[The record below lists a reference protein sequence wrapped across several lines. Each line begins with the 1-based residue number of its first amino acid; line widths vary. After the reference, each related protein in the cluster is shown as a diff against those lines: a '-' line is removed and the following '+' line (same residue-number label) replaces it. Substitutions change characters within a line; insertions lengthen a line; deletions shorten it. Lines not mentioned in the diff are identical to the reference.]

1 MCLGSEVSSAAGA
14 RWSDPPP
21 TSHACCWLQVQ
32 HAWRQLHEWRL
43 RACNQHCATPFFVP
57 HQALMKAGRVLSELP
72 GQRQRVQLR
81 QRGRF
86 GSGVVR
92 ATRARRELF
101 GARDHSHRRHVHV
114 TLRADG
120 EELRC
125 VTTSCGSSST
135 CRAHMMFSWSTA
147 PAAGVH
153 LTTRLRFCRCA
164 LARGWSPY

>member
-1 MCLGSEVSSAAGA
+1 MLAAGSRSSMRGGGSTSGA
-14 RWSDPPP
+14 SVPAINTVQPP
-21 TSHACCWLQVQ
+21 SSCH
-32 HAWRQLHEWRL
+32 
-43 RACNQHCATPFFVP
+43 N
-57 HQALMKAGRVLSELP
+57 QALVKAGRVFSELP

-125 VTTSCGSSST
+125 VTII
-135 CRAHMMFSWSTA
+135 
-147 PAAGVH
+147 
-153 LTTRLRFCRCA
+153 LR
-164 LARGWSPY
+164 